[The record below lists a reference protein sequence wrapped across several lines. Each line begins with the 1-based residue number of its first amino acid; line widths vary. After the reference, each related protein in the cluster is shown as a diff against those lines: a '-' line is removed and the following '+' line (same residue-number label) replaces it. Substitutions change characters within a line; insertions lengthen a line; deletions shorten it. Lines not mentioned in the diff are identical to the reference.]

1 MAIAGLGN
9 TMVLVCLGIFLA
21 ELGIHGTGGTEQVN
35 RRGTFEAEHGTGRS
49 GYGHDTDR
57 NRMVLSGLSKLLVV
71 WYVTGWTG
79 YGTGWTGYVTC
90 RTWYGTSRIEH
101 GTGRTGYVTDR
112 TEHGASRTGYGT
124 GGTDGAGGRLSPR
137 AAPPTFTLTEPRL
150 AGWDCQPTIREV
162 PSLKCFAPHPTPKQ
176 NIYIYLIS
184 SLSL

>member
-79 YGTGWTGYVTC
+79 YVTC
-90 RTWYGTSRIEH
+90 RTWYGTSRSEH
-101 GTGRTGYVTDR
+101 GTSRTGYGTGR

-150 AGWDCQPTIREV
+150 AGWDCQPTIRG
-162 PSLKCFAPHPTPKQ
+162 APPLIVCPPAPPPPNK
-176 NIYIYLIS
+176 IYIFI
-184 SLSL
+184 

>member
-79 YGTGWTGYVTC
+79 YVTC

-124 GGTDGAGGRLSPR
+124 GGTGLGMVLVGLMAPAEDFPHEQHRL
-137 AAPPTFTLTEPRL
+137 LL
-150 AGWDCQPTIREV
+150 
-162 PSLKCFAPHPTPKQ
+162 
-176 NIYIYLIS
+176 
-184 SLSL
+184 LSLNPGWQAGTANPQ